1 MLPVNNK
8 GFTLVEILVAGV
20 VIALSLF
27 ATVAMVRKGQEMIA
41 LDKHR
46 RMARGIIER
55 TLEDSDYQPGDYNNL
70 ATITSPTPT
79 DTIIDPKGNIHGS
92 LTVAVGAEQPLINGA
107 AIPYRIITAAITWA
121 ELGSA
126 SNETV
131 SISKWVTNIPDDQ

>member
-1 MLPVNNK
+1 MYTFNNK
-8 GFTLVEILVAGV
+8 GFSLVEVLVAAV
-20 VIALSLF
+20 VLALALF

-55 TLEDSDYQPGDYNNL
+55 TLENDDYQPASYSSL
-70 ATITSPTPT
+70 ATITTPTPK
-79 DTIIDPKGNIHGS
+79 DTVIDPKGNIHGS
-92 LTVAVGAEQPLINGA
+92 LTVTVGAEQPTINGA
-107 AIPYRIITAAITWA
+107 AIPYRVITAAITWA

-131 SISKWVTNIPDDQ
+131 STSKWVTNIPAEQ